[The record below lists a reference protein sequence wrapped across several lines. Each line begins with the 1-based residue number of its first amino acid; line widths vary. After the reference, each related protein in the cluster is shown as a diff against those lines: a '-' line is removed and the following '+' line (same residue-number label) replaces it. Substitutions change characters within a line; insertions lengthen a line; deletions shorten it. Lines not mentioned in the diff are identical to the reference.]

1 MSQSSLEALPN
12 WEAGNS
18 TAVGSSM
25 SELASVE
32 EELALLRNTIAER
45 KITTR
50 NKDLCSEE
58 DGLLVR
64 ACL

>member
-18 TAVGSSM
+18 TAVCSSM